1 MKINFTSGA
10 EEYFPSK
17 TITLSDSDIKSYKIE
32 KIKDVIKYL
41 YEKYPNCREK
51 LFNSDLS
58 LCPGMLCCLDD
69 CDWDLFGCEESLLND
84 SSVLLFLSTI
94 HGG

>member
-1 MKINFTSGA
+1 MIINFTSGA

-17 TITLSDSDIKSYKIE
+17 KIILTDSVIKENKLE
-32 KIKDVIKYL
+32 KIKDVINYL
-41 YEKYPNCREK
+41 YNQYPKCREK
-51 LFNSDLS
+51 LFNSDLT

-69 CDWDLFGCEESLLND
+69 CDWELFGCEESLLNTN
-84 SSVLLFLSTI
+84 SQLLFLSTI